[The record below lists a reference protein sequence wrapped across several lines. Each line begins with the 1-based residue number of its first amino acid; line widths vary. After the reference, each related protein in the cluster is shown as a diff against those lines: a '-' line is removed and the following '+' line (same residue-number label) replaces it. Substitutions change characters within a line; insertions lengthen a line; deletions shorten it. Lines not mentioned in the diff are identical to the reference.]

1 MSYNEIAWNYPKYS
15 GYSILNAA
23 VHPVVAW
30 NPLQNNPLIQAF
42 EVWYLDTNDN
52 LWIQIGT
59 TTADYIRFPADQY
72 NAEAVYQIRI
82 ATIGVNGRRSPF
94 AYSTVVLSSPLA
106 FNFTTAQAVRLVNGT
121 EVPNQRF
128 LFLVL

>member
-1 MSYNEIAWNYPKYS
+1 MSYNEIAWDYPQYS

-23 VHPVVAW
+23 VNPAVLW
-30 NPLQNNPLIQAF
+30 NPLQNNPFIQSF
-42 EVWYLDTNDN
+42 EVWYLDTEDN
-52 LWIQIGT
+52 LCTLIGAT
-59 TTADYIRFPADQY
+59 TTNYIRFPADQY
-72 NAEAVYQIRI
+72 NGDAVYQIRI

-94 AYSTVVLSSPLA
+94 AYSTVVLSSPLV
-106 FNFTTAQAVRLVNGT
+106 FNFTTSQAVRLVNGT

>member
-1 MSYNEIAWNYPKYS
+1 M
-15 GYSILNAA
+15 
-23 VHPVVAW
+23 
-30 NPLQNNPLIQAF
+30 
-42 EVWYLDTNDN
+42 WYLDTEDN
-52 LWIQIGT
+52 LWTLIGAT
-59 TTADYIRFPADQY
+59 TTSYIRFPADQY
-72 NAEAVYQIRI
+72 NGDAVYQIRI

-106 FNFTTAQAVRLVNGT
+106 FNFTTAQTVRLANGT